1 MIGSTSTAYHVVS
14 TGDFDGNGAKD
25 ILFRG
30 DTGELVEWLLNSKG
44 DLLTA
49 PTSIGTAGAT
59 YHVDGTGDLNGDG
72 RDDIIL
78 RDAGGTLVE
87 WLMNGPSLAAP
98 PAVIGHAPVDYAIAA
113 HHFELV

>member
-1 MIGSTSTAYHVVS
+1 VVS

-30 DTGELVEWLLNSKG
+30 DNGELVEWLLDSSG
-44 DLLTA
+44 GLLSSPTA
-49 PTSIGTAGAT
+49 IGTVGAQ

-78 RDAGGTLVE
+78 RDATGTIVE
-87 WLMNGPSLAAP
+87 WLMNGTQFAAP
-98 PAVIGHAPVDYAIAA
+98 PAVMGTIAVDYAIAE
-113 HHFELV
+113 HHFEIV